1 MPKNTLTNH
10 IIDDEA
16 IGRPERMRKEAGAG
30 QSRWK
35 GGGMK
40 RLLALL
46 VSAFALMSV
55 TGMAFA
61 ADAATAGAD
70 SQARVAIAFSAGIAV
85 AIAAFGAAL
94 GQGRVGAAAME
105 SIGRNPNAADRLFLP
120 LVLTLAL
127 LEALALYGFVI
138 AILLQ
143 GKI

>member
-1 MPKNTLTNH
+1 
-10 IIDDEA
+10 
-16 IGRPERMRKEAGAG
+16 MRKLFAFFGIFALTLMGAGLAMAAEGPAGA
-30 QSRWK
+30 
-35 GGGMK
+35 
-40 RLLALL
+40 
-46 VSAFALMSV
+46 
-55 TGMAFA
+55 
-61 ADAATAGAD
+61 AD
-70 SQARVAIAFSAGIAV
+70 SQVKAAIALAAGLAV

-105 SIGRNPNAADRLFLP
+105 SIGRNPNAAEKLFLP

>member
-1 MPKNTLTNH
+1 MLKKWLAHLGPLLT
-10 IIDDEA
+10 ILIASDVA
-16 IGRPERMRKEAGAG
+16 IAAEGA
-30 QSRWK
+30 
-35 GGGMK
+35 
-40 RLLALL
+40 A
-46 VSAFALMSV
+46 A
-55 TGMAFA
+55 A
-61 ADAATAGAD
+61 ADAQVKA
-70 SQARVAIAFSAGIAV
+70 AIAIAAGLGV

>member
-1 MPKNTLTNH
+1 MQKLLRNFHRTVSNA
-10 IIDDEA
+10 DFSGVAMAAAE
-16 IGRPERMRKEAGAG
+16 
-30 QSRWK
+30 
-35 GGGMK
+35 GG
-40 RLLALL
+40 
-46 VSAFALMSV
+46 
-55 TGMAFA
+55 
-61 ADAATAGAD
+61 ATAGD
-70 SQARVAIAFSAGIAV
+70 SKAVAIAISAGVAV

-105 SIGRNPNAADRLFLP
+105 SIGRNPNAADKIFLP